1 MFYFET
7 NGKYEIANDSF
18 LND

>member
-7 NGKYEIANDSF
+7 N
-18 LND
+18 

>member
-7 NGKYEIANDSF
+7 VILTVMN
-18 LND
+18 LR